1 MSTPAEFNV
10 ATALALLASHAE
22 HLITVKAT
30 RAREQFFPL
39 LESVVNDERCVVFV
53 EHKDLPARG
62 MLVSERGPHV
72 SSRRFRV
79 RCGQR

>member
-10 ATALALLASHAE
+10 ATALALLASQAE
-22 HLITVKAT
+22 HVITVKAT

-39 LESVVNDERCVVFV
+39 LESVVNDERCVVFA

-62 MLVSERGPHV
+62 MLVSDRGPNL